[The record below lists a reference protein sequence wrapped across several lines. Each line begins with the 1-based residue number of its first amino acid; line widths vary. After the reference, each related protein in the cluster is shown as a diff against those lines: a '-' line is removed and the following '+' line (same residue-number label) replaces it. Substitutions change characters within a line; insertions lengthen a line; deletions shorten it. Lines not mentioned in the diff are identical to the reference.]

1 MEGIEWTKVKYIHS
15 RGRLRNPFEHH
26 LNINKESL
34 HCKIGTGCGG
44 HWWEGERGGKEIKV
58 RVYGRWA
65 SCIHMKQNT
74 EISRN
79 CFK

>member
-44 HWWEGERGGKEIKV
+44 H
-58 RVYGRWA
+58 
-65 SCIHMKQNT
+65 
-74 EISRN
+74 
-79 CFK
+79 